1 MNNIDFETL
10 EKIKN
15 EFGTFQVGQVIG
27 GSNDVYLRFG
37 YWNRVDVQKLQEMVG
52 NGNIVREDDDY
63 DDDCG
68 YLFSYKILD
77 SLLVK

>member
-1 MNNIDFETL
+1 VLFRS
-10 EKIKN
+10 
-15 EFGTFQVGQVIG
+15 GQVIG